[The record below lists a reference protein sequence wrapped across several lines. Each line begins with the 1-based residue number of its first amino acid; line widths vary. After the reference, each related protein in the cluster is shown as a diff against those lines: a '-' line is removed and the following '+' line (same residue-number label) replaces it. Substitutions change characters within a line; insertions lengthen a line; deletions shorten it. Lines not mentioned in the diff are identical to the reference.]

1 MSDREKDAK
10 LHRRLGAGAMAMV
23 AVGGS
28 IGTGLLLGSGAA
40 VSVAGPAIIFTYL
53 IGAVIAFVVTMALG
67 EVSARHPEAGSFG
80 VAAELYLGPWA
91 GFVTRYGYWISIV
104 LSVGAEQVAA
114 ATYMNHWY
122 PGVPAVLWIV
132 VFTSGI
138 LAVNLLS
145 VGSLG
150 SFETWF
156 AMIKVVTIFAFVL
169 VGAGLLIGG
178 KTEPQYLA
186 SAGWFPNGQAGMWL
200 ALGFALFSFLGIEL
214 LSASSGEAKDVQAI
228 KRGTYMAFG
237 LLAFVYIGATAV
249 LVGVV
254 PWNLVGVKESPFV
267 TVFEFAHL
275 KAASGVMNFV
285 ALTAALS
292 GSVATL
298 YICSRMLYS
307 LSQSGFAPRKLQ
319 ELAPNGV
326 PRWAVLASAAGAAVA
341 VVVQYKL
348 PEGAYLYIIGVS
360 LFGGMLGWAMT
371 LAAHIAMRGRMSRL
385 DVDSLAFRAPGG
397 AAASWVALLAIT
409 AVMLSTWWVP
419 RLRIAIVSGIPY
431 MAVLTLAYWLVRG
444 NQKLL
449 PRRRQR
455 GTEENP

>member
-1 MSDREKDAK
+1 
-10 LHRRLGAGAMAMV
+10 MAMV

-40 VSVAGPAIIFTYL
+40 AQVAGPAIIFTYL

-80 VAAELYLGPWA
+80 VAAELYIGPWA
-91 GFVTRYGYWISIV
+91 GFVTRYGYWFAIV

-114 ATYMNHWY
+114 ATYMHHWY
-122 PGVPAVLWIV
+122 PDVPPVLWIA

-145 VGSLG
+145 VGDLG
-150 SFETWF
+150 NFESWF
-156 AMIKVVTIFAFVL
+156 AMIKVVTIFAFIL
-169 VGAGLLIGG
+169 VGAALLFGG
-178 KTEPQYLA
+178 KTQPQYLA
-186 SAGWFPNGQAGMWL
+186 SGGWFPNGQSGMWL

-275 KAASGVMNFV
+275 RAASGVMNFV

-319 ELAPNGV
+319 EVSANGV
-326 PRWAVLASAAGAAVA
+326 PRAAVLVSAMGAVIA
-341 VVVQYKL
+341 VVTQYKL

-360 LFGGMLGWAMT
+360 LFGGMLGWVMT
-371 LAAHIAMRGRMSRL
+371 LAAHIAMRRRMSEEEL
-385 DVDSLAFRAPGG
+385 QGLVFRAPGG
-397 AAASWVALLAIT
+397 AAASWVGLLAIV

-419 RLRIAIVSGIPY
+419 RLRIAIVSGVPY
-431 MAVLTLAYWLVRG
+431 MVVLTLAYLAVR
-444 NQKLL
+444 KPL
-449 PRRRQR
+449 
-455 GTEENP
+455 GTRTE

>member
-1 MSDREKDAK
+1 MNERDQDAK
-10 LHRRLGAGAMAMV
+10 LHRRLGSGGMAMGG
-23 AVGGS
+23 VGGS

-40 VSVAGPAIIFTYL
+40 AQVAGPAIIFTYL
-53 IGAVIAFVVTMALG
+53 IGTVIAFVVTMALG

-91 GFVTRYGYWISIV
+91 GFVTRYGYWFAIV

-114 ATYMNHWY
+114 ATYMHHWY
-122 PGVPAVLWIV
+122 PAVPAVLWIV
-132 VFTSGI
+132 LFTSGI

-145 VGSLG
+145 VGDLG
-150 SFETWF
+150 NFETWF
-156 AMIKVVTIFAFVL
+156 AMIKVVTMFAFIL
-169 VGAGLLIGG
+169 VGAALLAGG
-178 KTEPQYLA
+178 RVQPQYPA
-186 SAGWFPNGQAGMWL
+186 SGGWFPNGQSGMWL

-228 KRGTYMAFG
+228 KRGTYIAFG

-254 PWNLVGVKESPFV
+254 PWNLIGVKESPFV

-275 KAASGVMNFV
+275 RAASGVMNFV

-319 ELAPNGV
+319 EISANGV
-326 PRWAVLASAAGAAVA
+326 PRLSVLVSAGGAVIA
-341 VVVQYKL
+341 VVTQYKL
-348 PEGAYLYIIGVS
+348 PEAYLYIIGVS
-360 LFGGMLGWAMT
+360 LFGGMLGWVMT
-371 LAAHIAMRGRMSRL
+371 LAAHIA
-385 DVDSLAFRAPGG
+385 
-397 AAASWVALLAIT
+397 
-409 AVMLSTWWVP
+409 
-419 RLRIAIVSGIPY
+419 
-431 MAVLTLAYWLVRG
+431 
-444 NQKLL
+444 
-449 PRRRQR
+449 
-455 GTEENP
+455 

>member
-1 MSDREKDAK
+1 
-10 LHRRLGAGAMAMV
+10 MV

-40 VSVAGPAIIFTYL
+40 VSEAGPAIIFTYL
-53 IGAVIAFVVTMALG
+53 IGAVIAFIVTMALG

-122 PGVPAVLWIV
+122 PEVPAVLWIV

-150 SFETWF
+150 SFEAWF
-156 AMIKVVTIFAFVL
+156 AMIKVVTIFAFIL
-169 VGAGLLIGG
+169 VGAGLLLGG
-178 KTEPQYLA
+178 KTQPQYLA
-186 SAGWFPNGQAGMWL
+186 SGGWFPNGQAGMWL

-228 KRGTYMAFG
+228 KRGTYLAFG

-307 LSQSGFAPRKLQ
+307 LSQSRFAPRKLQ
-319 ELAPNGV
+319 ELSPNGV
-326 PRWAVLASAAGAAVA
+326 PRWTVLISAAGA
-341 VVVQYKL
+341 VVGVIVQYKL

-371 LAAHIAMRGRMSRL
+371 LAAHIAMRRRMSRA
-385 DVDSLAFRAPGG
+385 DVDGLVFRAPGG
-397 AAASWVALLAIT
+397 AAASWIALVAIIV
-409 AVMLSTWWVP
+409 VMLSTWWVP
-419 RLRIAIVSGIPY
+419 RLRIAIVSGGPY
-431 MAVLTLAYWLVRG
+431 MVILTLAYFLARG
-444 NQKLL
+444 KAVHHGDTEA
-449 PRRRQR
+449 QR
-455 GTEENP
+455 